1 MYQLTAHNSHIV
13 RLEDNAW
20 VPIASGNI
28 DYEAYLKWC
37 ADGNE
42 PLPAPVE
49 NPKVIAQAALDA
61 LEQETMMNRLAREFM
76 LVSMQDLAQ
85 RQSALLAANG
95 IVRTPQDILNA
106 SPGWLKLV
114 EVNAQAANLRKALA

>member
-1 MYQLTAHNSHIV
+1 MYKLSTHGVI
-13 RLEDNAW
+13 RLSDNAFI
-20 VPIASGNI
+20 PLDEGNT
-28 DYEAYLKWC
+28 DYQAFLAWR
-37 ADGNE
+37 AQGGV
-42 PLPAPVE
+42 PAPVDTPD
-49 NPKVIAQAALDA
+49 PKVIAQAALDA

-76 LVSMQDLAQ
+76 LVSMQDMAQ

-95 IVRTPQDILNA
+95 IVRSPQDLLNA